1 VMYLHLG
8 GSVIVPEGAVV
19 GVFDLDNS
27 SQSHLTRAYLSAA
40 EKTGQ
45 VSAAGDDIPKSFVV
59 CESAGKRKVVLSQMS
74 PATLLKRAEDDVI

>member
-1 VMYLHLG
+1 MMYLHLG
-8 GSVIVPEGAVV
+8 GSVIVPECAVV

-40 EKTGQ
+40 EKAGQ

-59 CESAGKRKVVLSQMS
+59 CESAGKRKVILSQMS

>member
-1 VMYLHLG
+1 VIYLHLG
-8 GSVIVPEGAVV
+8 GSVIVPEGAVI

-40 EKTGQ
+40 EKAGQ

-59 CESAGKRKVVLSQMS
+59 CESAGKRKVILSQMS